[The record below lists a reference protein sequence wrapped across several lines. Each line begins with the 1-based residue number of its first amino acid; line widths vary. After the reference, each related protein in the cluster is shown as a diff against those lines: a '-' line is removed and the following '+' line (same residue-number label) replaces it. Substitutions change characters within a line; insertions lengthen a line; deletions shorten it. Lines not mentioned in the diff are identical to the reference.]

1 MRSPRT
7 SILFWRAAI
16 LAAGCLQAPCGVR
29 AEGVERA
36 GPWAF
41 TERLNE
47 STRGLEQ
54 MAVTPAAEDS
64 DIWLLLACS
73 QSRFTASLMHNAQ
86 FPYAVGTKSA
96 LSLRTDVI
104 PTISIEAES
113 TQQNQLSISAAMS
126 RHLMPLFLNS
136 KTLVISF
143 KQGTSERHDY
153 TFSLQPNGRSLAGIV
168 RGCWTGD

>member
-7 SILFWRAAI
+7 SILFCHAAA

-64 DIWLLLACS
+64 DIWLLLACN
-73 QSRFTASLMHNAQ
+73 QSRFTASLMHNVR
-86 FPYAVGTKSA
+86 FPYAVGAKPA
-96 LSLRTDVI
+96 LTLRTDDI
-104 PTISIEAES
+104 QAMPIEVES
-113 TQQNQLSISAAMS
+113 TQQNQLSISAAVS

-136 KTLVISF
+136 SRMIISL
-143 KQGTSERHDY
+143 KEGGSAPHHY

>member
-1 MRSPRT
+1 MRITRT
-7 SILFWRAAI
+7 SALFWCATLVIAARLQVPPGARAAD
-16 LAAGCLQAPCGVR
+16 
-29 AEGVERA
+29 VERS

-47 STRGLEQ
+47 STHQLEQ
-54 MAVTPAAEDS
+54 MAVTPAAEDA
-64 DIWLLLACS
+64 DIWLLLACN

-86 FPYAVGTKSA
+86 FPYVVGTKSA
-96 LSLRTDVI
+96 LSLRTDVT

-136 KTLVISF
+136 NIMVISF
-143 KQGTSERHDY
+143 KQGASEGLDY

-168 RGCWTGD
+168 RGCWTGN